1 MGETTV
7 GEEECVGGVRCSAF
21 LDMGRK
27 GGRED
32 GPVSVSF
39 IGKYHDET
47 AGMIEVEGVVGKM
60 NCVEEG
66 LLG

>member
-1 MGETTV
+1 MGK
-7 GEEECVGGVRCSAF
+7 EECDDGIGGPVS
-21 LDMGRK
+21 LDRDRK